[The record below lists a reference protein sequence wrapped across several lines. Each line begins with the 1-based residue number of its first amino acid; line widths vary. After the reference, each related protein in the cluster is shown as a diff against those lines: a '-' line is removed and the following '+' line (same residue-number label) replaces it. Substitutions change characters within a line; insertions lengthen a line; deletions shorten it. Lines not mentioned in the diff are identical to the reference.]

1 MEELRSVLRFFSVH
15 TVCFAEK
22 RKGKRGRG
30 RSGVLLSPLSKLKW
44 EKDEGE
50 KMTQKKDIWPSITMV
65 KTMIPRV
72 QLRKQ
77 DGEHGKR
84 KRKHRIQIF
93 LCRTRKRIGDYS
105 ARKSEKKRGK
115 RLLRP
120 IRVRHLFDFCSTVC
134 FPATRNHWESS
145 NETRFKGK

>member
-1 MEELRSVLRFFSVH
+1 
-15 TVCFAEK
+15 
-22 RKGKRGRG
+22 
-30 RSGVLLSPLSKLKW
+30 
-44 EKDEGE
+44 
-50 KMTQKKDIWPSITMV
+50 MTQKKDIWPSITMV

-120 IRVRHLFDFCSTVC
+120 IRVRHLFDFFFFFFFFHHLLLPVLLPCDSRWQ
-134 FPATRNHWESS
+134 TRAFHSS
-145 NETRFKGK
+145 RVRLFGWQQKKKKRRCKPT